1 LSAPRSTW
9 RAALQSTHGYEAMWA
24 AVGVPIV
31 LSLAFLPALE
41 RVGESEPV
49 FEPARASHDELA
61 LSA

>member
-1 LSAPRSTW
+1 
-9 RAALQSTHGYEAMWA
+9 MWA